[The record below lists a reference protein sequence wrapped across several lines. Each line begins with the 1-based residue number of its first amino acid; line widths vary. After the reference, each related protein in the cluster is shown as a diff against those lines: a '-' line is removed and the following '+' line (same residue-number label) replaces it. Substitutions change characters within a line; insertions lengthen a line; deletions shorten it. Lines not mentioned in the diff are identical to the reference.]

1 MTDAPT
7 TATPTTDTSMTVDEL
22 RALYGE
28 PGALPAKA
36 IAARLE
42 DHARRFIALSPLV
55 IVASVGAD
63 GHVDISPRGDA
74 PGFVVVRDDATLVIP
89 DRRGNNKIDTL
100 RNVAVQPGVGLM
112 FVIPGIEEVLRLRGR
127 ARITIDPAELARHA
141 VDGKLPRSALVVTIE
156 TVFPHCGKAFRR
168 ARLWDDE
175 ARRDRKRDGVPTLAQ
190 IALAMA
196 GMEDVSVAETDAKIE
211 QDYKD
216 SLY

>member
-1 MTDAPT
+1 MTDAITNGP
-7 TATPTTDTSMTVDEL
+7 SMTEAEL
-22 RALYGE
+22 RDLYGQ
-28 PGALPAKA
+28 PGALPARA
-36 IAARLE
+36 IAGALE
-42 DHARRFIALSPLV
+42 EHAKRFIALSPLV
-55 IVASVGAD
+55 VVASVGAD

-74 PGFVVVRDDATLVIP
+74 PGFVSVRDDTTLVIP

-100 RNVAVQPGVGLM
+100 RNVSAQPKVGLM

-127 ARITIDPAELARHA
+127 ATVTADPDELARQA
-141 VDGKLPRSALVVTIE
+141 VDGKAPRSVMVVTVE

-168 ARLWDDE
+168 ARLWDDD
-175 ARRDRKRDGVPTLAQ
+175 AKLDRKRDGVPSLAQ

-196 GMEDVSVAETDAKIE
+196 GMHDVSVAETDAKIE